1 MKKLITTVM
10 CSALLLGTGFAFAA
24 DSTSTSDES
33 MHNDP
38 HKMDHTSKKPQE
50 MKKQHLD
57 AMQKGEAPKQD
68 EMSKDQMD
76 KQPMKSGDTMKKTSS
91 GY

>member
-1 MKKLITTVM
+1 MKKIITTAM
-10 CSALLLGTGFAFAA
+10 CSALLMGTGFAFAA
-24 DSTSTSDES
+24 DSTSTSDKS
-33 MHNDP
+33 THSDP

-57 AMQKGEAPKQD
+57 AMQKGEAPKHD
-68 EMSKDQMD
+68 EMSKEQMD

>member
-10 CSALLLGTGFAFAA
+10 CSALLMGTGFAFAA
-24 DSTSTSDES
+24 
-33 MHNDP
+33 DP

-57 AMQKGEAPKQD
+57 AMQKGEVPKQD